1 MKVFVSL
8 FGMVIGL
15 GSMLLG
21 GFGALYAH
29 TFGDFVGF
37 SMNEISLTFLAG
49 FVILVAS
56 IYAYPAKSEEVEED
70 EEPQKVPEW
79 PLEERHYQ

>member
-1 MKVFVSL
+1 
-8 FGMVIGL
+8 
-15 GSMLLG
+15 MLLG

-49 FVILVAS
+49 FVILIAS
-56 IYAYPAKSEEVEED
+56 IYAFPQAETEEEVEEV
-70 EEPQKVPEW
+70 EIVEKEVIPEM
-79 PLEERHYQ
+79 YQ